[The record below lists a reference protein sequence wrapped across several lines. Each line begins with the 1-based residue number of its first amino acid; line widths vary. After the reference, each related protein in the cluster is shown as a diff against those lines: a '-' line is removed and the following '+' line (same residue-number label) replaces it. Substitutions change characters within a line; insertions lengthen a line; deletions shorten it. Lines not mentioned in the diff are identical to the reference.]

1 MNLFRTVHLA
11 RNVAEKQRREFN
23 SYISE
28 LANSVPLVAN
38 ASKHSDDTNSSNLRR
53 SKIYLVM
60 INQLIK
66 E

>member
-11 RNVAEKQRREFN
+11 RNVADKQRREFN

-60 INQLIK
+60 TDQLIK
-66 E
+66 K